1 MSLFFF
7 HLRDGT
13 DTLIDDEGA
22 ELANAEEARESAL
35 LHARSII
42 SHDALQGRI
51 NLNQRIDVLDETGA
65 LICSLSFADAVKVT
79 GTAPST

>member
-13 DTLIDDEGA
+13 DTLIDEEGA
-22 ELANAEEARESAL
+22 ELPNAEEARESAL

-51 NLNQRIDVLDETGA
+51 NLDQRIDVLDEAGA
-65 LICSLSFADAVKVT
+65 LICSLRFADAVKLT
-79 GTAPST
+79 GVDPST

>member
-1 MSLFFF
+1 MSLYFF

-13 DTLIDDEGA
+13 DTLIDEEGA
-22 ELANAEEARESAL
+22 ELPNAEEARESAL
-35 LHARSII
+35 LQARSII

-79 GTAPST
+79 GTPSST